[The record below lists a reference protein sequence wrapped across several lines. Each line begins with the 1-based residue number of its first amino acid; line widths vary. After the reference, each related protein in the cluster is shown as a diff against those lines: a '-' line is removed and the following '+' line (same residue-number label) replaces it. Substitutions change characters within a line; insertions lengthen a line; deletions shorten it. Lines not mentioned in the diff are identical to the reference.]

1 LYFNPFSL
9 KERVGQARV
18 LDKEETD
25 IIKDP
30 AILEKNGGAVQD
42 KLKRTR

>member
-9 KERVGQARV
+9 KERVGQERV
-18 LDKEETD
+18 LDKEEND
-25 IIKDP
+25 GIEDP
-30 AILEKNGGAVQD
+30 SILEKNREAVQD